1 MLYHLKYVV
10 YEDKKLAAQELFK
23 NMTQE
28 ERDAEFP
35 EGVTKIARV
44 HNSAS
49 GYGYVIVD
57 AESHEKLHGFMM
69 SWAPMC
75 TFPQVEAMID
85 DEDLL
90 EATKSVIYNLELDE
104 RFYHKKNITDE
115 HYSECVDKLVDS
127 M

>member
-1 MLYHLKYVV
+1 MLYHLKYVL
-10 YEDKKLAAQELFK
+10 YDDKKLAAQEFFK

-28 ERDAEFP
+28 ERDGEFP
-35 EGVTKIARV
+35 EGVKKIARV

-57 AESHEKLHGFMM
+57 AENNEKLHGFMM

-85 DEDLL
+85 DEGLL
-90 EATKSVIYNLELDE
+90 KVI
-104 RFYHKKNITDE
+104 K
-115 HYSECVDKLVDS
+115 
-127 M
+127 

>member
-44 HNSAS
+44 HNLSL
-49 GYGYVIVD
+49 I
-57 AESHEKLHGFMM
+57 H
-69 SWAPMC
+69 
-75 TFPQVEAMID
+75 I
-85 DEDLL
+85 
-90 EATKSVIYNLELDE
+90 
-104 RFYHKKNITDE
+104 
-115 HYSECVDKLVDS
+115 
-127 M
+127 

>member
-1 MLYHLKYVV
+1 MKKQITIIIFFWGGFISGQNSNNV
-10 YEDKKLAAQELFK
+10 KLAQEYYK

-28 ERDAEFP
+28 ERDGEFP

-90 EATKSVIYNLELDE
+90 KVL
-104 RFYHKKNITDE
+104 
-115 HYSECVDKLVDS
+115 
-127 M
+127 